1 MKHYVE
7 PNMSFKSQTTVKYFL
22 KTLSSICESIVFM
35 YLGITVVVSTHQLD
49 PLFIISTLA
58 ACLLSRVVG
67 NDFCLFCNK
76 KLGLVTIR
84 NNDQLFILLKK

>member
-1 MKHYVE
+1 
-7 PNMSFKSQTTVKYFL
+7 MSFKSQTTVKYFL